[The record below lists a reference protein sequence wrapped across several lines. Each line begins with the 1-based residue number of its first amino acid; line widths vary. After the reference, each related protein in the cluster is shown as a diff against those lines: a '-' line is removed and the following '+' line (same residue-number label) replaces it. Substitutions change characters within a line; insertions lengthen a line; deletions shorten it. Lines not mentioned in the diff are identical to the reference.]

1 MNNLNKGEI
10 KMDSNFEK
18 SLQLILKFEGGY
30 VNDPND
36 HGGATNKGVTQTV
49 YDEYRKSLNKSSQS
63 VKDITDEEVKDL
75 YYKKYWIV
83 AMCDKLPLDVDTVHF
98 DMAVNAGPKQAA
110 KLLQRSVGVADDGVI
125 GPATLAKVTST
136 NPKAIIRQYIN
147 KRIEFYIG
155 LVMNNL
161 SQIKFLNG
169 WILRANSF
177 L

>member
-1 MNNLNKGEI
+1 
-10 KMDSNFEK
+10 MDSNFEK

-125 GPATLAKVTST
+125 GPETLAK
-136 NPKAIIRQYIN
+136 IILIKDLKTLVKQYIN
-147 KRIEFYIG
+147 KRIEFYIDI
-155 LVMNNL
+155 VVKDT
-161 SQIKFLNG
+161 SQIKFLKG

-177 L
+177 Q

>member
-1 MNNLNKGEI
+1 
-10 KMDSNFEK
+10 MDSSFEK

-49 YDEYRKSLNKSSQS
+49 YDEYRKSLNKSGQS
-63 VKDITDEEVKDL
+63 VKDITDDEVKDL

-83 AMCDKLPLDVDTVHF
+83 AMCDKLPVDVDTVHF
-98 DMAVNAGPKQAA
+98 DTAINAGPKQAA

-125 GPATLAKVTST
+125 GPATLAKVTSVTLT
-136 NPKAIIRQYIN
+136 NPKALIRQYIN
-147 KRIEFYIG
+147 KRIEFYIS
-155 LVMNNL
+155 LVMNNP